1 MKIGLDILGGDY
13 APKNCLEGAVL
24 ASKELPSDVKLVL
37 IGDSDLGKDYF
48 AKNNIDSNYLLRNII
63 LVFALLI
70 YCLFFALDFSR
81 KKSIIINTRSK
92 TITSRYSVWSL
103 NFDKRKRATDFEYV
117 AYFEKDK
124 NRIYGVNLWYKENR
138 YFEIGEFDDLIS
150 AKNAAYDIARTL
162 KIDLLDATENGNQKW
177 IDVEV

>member
-1 MKIGLDILGGDY
+1 MKRQNKSEIIIFETKIQTYEVFFAFVFYSITLYLLHY
-13 APKNCLEGAVL
+13 L
-24 ASKELPSDVKLVL
+24 
-37 IGDSDLGKDYF
+37 SDLWCLYS
-48 AKNNIDSNYLLRNII
+48 KNNIGSNYLLRDII
-63 LVFALLI
+63 LVFALMI
-70 YCLFFALDFSR
+70 YCLFVALDFSR

-117 AYFEKDK
+117 AYFEKEK